1 MQAEVVRDSLLA
13 VAGQLDET
21 MGGHEIDHKQGMI
34 SHRRSLYFAHH
45 GEEKMEFLELFDA
58 ANACDCYKRT
68 SSVQPQQALAL
79 TNSELTKTLS
89 RQLAT
94 KLWMLVASETD
105 SLRLPEANGEAV
117 AAEVIPAAADNAI
130 ARFVRLAFLQV
141 LNREPRARIFFFLTL
156 ATRLSH

>member
-1 MQAEVVRDSLLA
+1 MRDSLLA
-13 VAGQLDET
+13 VAGELDET
-21 MGGHEIDHKQGMI
+21 MGGHEIDHKQGMT

-94 KLWMLVASETD
+94 KLWSQVTSRSGHSSFNPEPTARRIKSEVHS
-105 SLRLPEANGEAV
+105 SLRLTNPS
-117 AAEVIPAAADNAI
+117 PAMSGSH
-130 ARFVRLAFLQV
+130 
-141 LNREPRARIFFFLTL
+141 FF
-156 ATRLSH
+156 RY